1 TRLPRVGED
10 SLTDAPTSTSQW
22 DAADY
27 ARVGGF
33 VPALGA
39 AALEL
44 LDPQPGEHILD
55 VGCGDGTLTLKIK
68 EAGADVVGIDNSL
81 SMVAAAK
88 AKGLDARLM
97 DEAELKFAE
106 AFDAAFSNATLH
118 WVLDKERA
126 ARAIWFALK
135 HGGRFA
141 GEFGG
146 AGNLRRLRDALD
158 DELVARGYEPPVEA
172 ANWYPTPEGF
182 AAVYENAG
190 FKAVDARRL
199 NEPPVEPATWCRTPA
214 EFAAVYENA
223 GFKDVDARLIER
235 PTPLEHGVQGWVRVF
250 RAGWAAGARGSA
262 DERPGPAA
270 A

>member
-1 TRLPRVGED
+1 M
-10 SLTDAPTSTSQW
+10 TDIPISTSQW

-33 VPALGA
+33 VPALGE
-39 AALEL
+39 AALDL

-68 EAGADVVGIDNSL
+68 DAGADVVGIDNSL

-97 DEAELKFAE
+97 DAAQLKFAE

-135 HGGRFA
+135 PDGRFA
-141 GEFGG
+141 GEMGG
-146 AGNLRRLRDALD
+146 DGNLARLRQTLD
-158 DELVARGYEPPVEA
+158 EVLVERGFGPPTFA
-172 ANWYPTPEGF
+172 ANWYPAP
-182 AAVYENAG
+182 
-190 FKAVDARRL
+190 D
-199 NEPPVEPATWCRTPA
+199 
-214 EFAAVYENA
+214 EFAAVYEHA
-223 GFKDVDARLIER
+223 GFKDIEARLIER
-235 PTPLEHGVQGWVRVF
+235 PTQLEHGVAAWVTTF
-250 RAGWAAGARGSA
+250 RAGWLDRAGVPEDQRQAIADAVAARVGSDTA
-262 DERPGPAA
+262 DYVRLRFMMRKPN
-270 A
+270 

>member
-1 TRLPRVGED
+1 MGED
-10 SLTDAPTSTSQW
+10 ALSDSIASTSQW

-97 DEAELKFAE
+97 DAAELKFAE

-146 AGNLRRLRDALD
+146 AGNLRRLREALD
-158 DELVARGYEPPVEA
+158 DELVARGFEPPVEA
-172 ANWYPTPEGF
+172 ANWYPTPEEF
-182 AAVYENAG
+182 SAVYE
-190 FKAVDARRL
+190 
-199 NEPPVEPATWCRTPA
+199 T
-214 EFAAVYENA
+214 A
-223 GFKDVDARLIER
+223 GFKDIDARLIER
-235 PTPLEHGVQGWVRVF
+235 PTPLEHGVQGWVLVF
-250 RAGWAAGARGSA
+250 RAGWLDRAGVPD
-262 DERPGPAA
+262 DERQAVADAVAERVGSDIADYVRLRFMIRKPN
-270 A
+270 

>member
-10 SLTDAPTSTSQW
+10 SLTDAPTSTWQW

-97 DEAELKFAE
+97 DAAELKFAE

-135 HGGRFA
+135 AGGRFA
-141 GEFGG
+141 GEMGG
-146 AGNLRRLRDALD
+146 QRNLATLRRALD
-158 DELVARGYEPPVEA
+158 DELVARGVGPPTYA
-172 ANWYPTPEGF
+172 ANWYPSTEELV
-182 AAVYENAG
+182 AVYE
-190 FKAVDARRL
+190 
-199 NEPPVEPATWCRTPA
+199 P
-214 EFAAVYENA
+214 A
-223 GFKDVDARLIER
+223 GFKDIEARLIER
-235 PTPLEHGVQGWVRVF
+235 PTRLEHGVAAWVTTF
-250 RAGWAAGARGSA
+250 RAGWLDRAGVPHEERQAIAEAVA
-262 DERPGPAA
+262 DRVGTNIADYVRLRFIMRKPK
-270 A
+270 